1 MGRHTGFTLLELMI
15 VVAILGLLTA
25 IGTSSY
31 QTYTIRAQVME
42 GINLA
47 ANAKTP
53 IVDAFL
59 NLGQAPVN
67 RAQAGLT
74 PNPGDTVGNYV
85 SGVAIADG
93 RVDIIFGNRA
103 NAVITGLTLSLTP
116 YESADLSVV
125 WRCGNSVAPAGL
137 STMGTAGGGVAAVYQ
152 ATTVDNRYLPS
163 SCRP

>member
-1 MGRHTGFTLLELMI
+1 MAEIQNIEFRH
-15 VVAILGLLTA
+15 
-25 IGTSSY
+25 SS
-31 QTYTIRAQVME
+31 TI
-42 GINLA
+42 
-47 ANAKTP
+47 
-53 IVDAFL
+53 
-59 NLGQAPVN
+59 
-67 RAQAGLT
+67 AGLT

-103 NAVITGLTLSLTP
+103 NAVIAGLTLSLTP
-116 YESADLSVV
+116 YESADLSVL